1 MWARYLHMPAIAHPA
16 LKTQQRRLS
25 VGSTGPAVLK
35 LEQELKKRGLLEGP
49 VDSVFD
55 KATKQAVKRFE
66 RRHGWRVDGIVGG
79 RIWKKLE
86 LSGAAHEGS
95 VAEVKQGSTKF
106 TTVNINVRSN
116 PPMSQDKVLH
126 DVRRAAAAGDV
137 IGWNEISVLKN
148 KDGSRDDRYFDAIKS
163 LGRDWGHY
171 MPKHGDYRI
180 PNPIS
185 WKKKDWDL
193 VDSGF
198 RRTHGGLAKVS
209 PSRYVTWVKLKNK
222 KTGDTIVRMNTHLV
236 SGAWNGKDNKAKQW
250 RKDQWRTHM
259 RKLKEMVARFERS
272 GLPVI
277 IGGDFNRNRY
287 KVLGD
292 RVKYDNDL
300 KVGTL
305 GGSTLDYVMHTPNK
319 DLKKVGGRVQGAYAS
334 DHDAVVVKY
343 RLG

>member
-1 MWARYLHMPAIAHPA
+1 MRVIAQPQTPKH
-16 LKTQQRRLS
+16 RLT
-25 VGSTGPAVLK
+25 VGSTGPAVKK
-35 LEQELKKRGLLEGP
+35 LEQELKERGLLKGA
-49 VDSVFD
+49 VDNVFD
-55 KATKQAVKRFE
+55 KATKQAVQRFE
-66 RRHGWRVDGIVGG
+66 RKHGWKADGVVGG

-86 LSGAAHEGS
+86 LSGEAHEGTTS
-95 VAEVKQGSTKF
+95 NVTKGSTKF
-106 TTVNINVRSN
+106 TTVNINVKSN

-163 LGRDWGHY
+163 LGKDWGHY
-171 MPKHGDYRI
+171 MPKHGKYRI

-185 WKKKDWDL
+185 WKKKEWDL

-198 RRTHGGLAKVS
+198 RRTHGGLEKVS

-236 SGAWNGKDNKAKQW
+236 SGAWSSKNKPAKQW
-250 RKDQWRTHM
+250 RQDQWHTHM
-259 RKLKEMVARFERS
+259 RKMKEMVARFERS
-272 GLPVI
+272 GHPVI
-277 IGGDFNRNRY
+277 IGGDFNRDSY
-287 KVLGD
+287 KLFGNK
-292 RVKYDNDL
+292 VKYDNNIH
-300 KVGTL
+300 VGTH
-305 GGSTLDYVMHTPNK
+305 GKSTLDYVMHTPNK

-343 RLG
+343 QLG